1 MRWSLSCLCGELHK
15 REHGEQ
21 PARKSLEATT
31 GHLIEWSQVRSRSLL
46 LLLAALASTVV
57 AATASADWKRGL
69 DAIVT
74 KLQTNDDASA
84 LVQDVDTVTA
94 LGRKASYLSV

>member
-1 MRWSLSCLCGELHK
+1 MQEYGA
-15 REHGEQ
+15 Q

-57 AATASADWKRGL
+57 AAATSADWKRGL

-74 KLQTNDDASA
+74 KMQTKDHASA
-84 LVQDVDTVTA
+84 PVNDVDTVTA

>member
-1 MRWSLSCLCGELHK
+1 MVVSLVVPPHRSK
-15 REHGEQ
+15 QHGE
-21 PARKSLEATT
+21 PARESLEAAS

-46 LLLAALASTVV
+46 LLLAALASTLV
-57 AATASADWKRGL
+57 AAEIADWKRGL

-84 LVQDVDTVTA
+84 DVDTVTA

>member
-1 MRWSLSCLCGELHK
+1 M
-15 REHGEQ
+15 
-21 PARKSLEATT
+21 
-31 GHLIEWSQVRSRSLL
+31 

-57 AATASADWKRGL
+57 AAEMAASADWKRGL

>member
-1 MRWSLSCLCGELHK
+1 M
-15 REHGEQ
+15 
-21 PARKSLEATT
+21 
-31 GHLIEWSQVRSRSLL
+31 
-46 LLLAALASTVV
+46 LLLAALASTLV
-57 AATASADWKRGL
+57 AAEIADWKRGL

-84 LVQDVDTVTA
+84 DVDTVTA

>member
-1 MRWSLSCLCGELHK
+1 M
-15 REHGEQ
+15 
-21 PARKSLEATT
+21 EATT

-46 LLLAALASTVV
+46 LLLAALASTLV
-57 AATASADWKRGL
+57 AAEIADWKRGL

-84 LVQDVDTVTA
+84 DVDTVTA